1 MSILEGAKVIGAAV
15 VSRRGVLAGLGGASL
30 VAGAAV
36 LGADCVA
43 RANPASTEGMVRP
56 DAIKASQAEVTGYH
70 VTEHIRRY
78 YRTARL

>member
-15 VSRRGVLAGLGGASL
+15 VSRRGVLAGLGGGSL
-30 VAGAAV
+30 VVGAAV

-43 RANPASTEGMVRP
+43 RANPARTQGMARP
-56 DAIKASQAEVTGYH
+56 DAIETAQGEAVGYH